1 MFSIMVSNDAGGVDV
16 SSCMGIGD
24 ADGVGD
30 VIRVLC
36 SGVVGGRAKFESG

>member
-1 MFSIMVSNDAGGVDV
+1 MVSNDAGVDGV
-16 SSCMGIGD
+16 SSCMGIED

-36 SGVVGGRAKFESG
+36 SGVVGGRGKFESA